1 MSEKRLSE
9 FLEKVRSDLDRTVN
23 FWVKHSHDTVHGGFF
38 NCIDKDG
45 KIYDET
51 KHVWLQARQVWMY
64 ARLYKEMKRFQKPEI
79 LEAAIKGAEFLQK
92 FARNPETYRCYFA
105 LTKEG
110 KPVKI
115 QRTIFSECFYL
126 MAMSELGIVSGKLS
140 YKKEALTMMDKI
152 VHWVME
158 DDTEIG
164 RQSLDGAPPHSSLAV
179 PMMMLCIISQIETM
193 DNSLSNKYSKATDWA
208 VAEVFKHV
216 KRDGTAVLE
225 NVGLNGSELTGS
237 SGRLMTPG
245 HSIEAGWFLLD
256 LAIRK
261 KRTELAETAIQTFM
275 INPYNYGWD
284 KQYGGLYYF
293 LDVDGWSPA
302 QLEWDLKLWWPH
314 NEAMISFLMAYK
326 HTKNV
331 KYLDIFAQIF
341 DYSYSHFVDNEQGEW
356 YGYLDREGKVKIRS
370 KGGVWKGCFH
380 VPRALMMCEQMLEA
394 MTK

>member
-1 MSEKRLSE
+1 MSEKRLQE
-9 FLEKVRSDLDRTVN
+9 FLETVRSDLDRTVN
-23 FWVKHSHDTVHGGFF
+23 FWVKHSHDTVNGGFF

-92 FARNPETYRCYFA
+92 FARNPETYRCYFS

-126 MAMSELGIVSGKLS
+126 MAMSELGIVTGKQS

-152 VHWVME
+152 IHWVME

-164 RQSLDGAPPHSSLAV
+164 RQSLEGAPPHSSLAV
-179 PMMMLCIISQIETM
+179 PMMMLGIISQIETM
-193 DNSLSNKYSKATDWA
+193 DNSLSNNYSKATDWA

-216 KRDGTAVLE
+216 KRNGNAVLE
-225 NVGLNGSELTGS
+225 NVGLDGSELEGS
-237 SGRLMTPG
+237 GGRLMTPG
-245 HSIEAGWFLLD
+245 HAIEAGWFLLD
-256 LAIRK
+256 LASRTNK
-261 KRTELAETAIQTFM
+261 TELAETAIQTFM

-331 KYLDIFAQIF
+331 KHLDIFAQIF
-341 DYSYSHFVDNEQGEW
+341 DYSYSHFVDKEQGEW

>member
-9 FLEKVRSDLDRTVN
+9 FLEKIRSDLDRTLN
-23 FWVKHSHDTVHGGFF
+23 FWVTHSHDTVHGGFF
-38 NCIDKDG
+38 NCIDEDG

-92 FARNPETYRCYFA
+92 FTRNPETYRCYFA

-126 MAMSELGIVSGKLS
+126 MAMSELGIVSGKQS

-261 KRTELAETAIQTFM
+261 NRTELAETAIQTFM

-380 VPRALMMCEQMLEA
+380 VPRSLMMCEQMLEA

>member
-1 MSEKRLSE
+1 MSEKRLQE
-9 FLEKVRSDLDRTVN
+9 FLETVRSDLDRTVN
-23 FWVKHSHDTVHGGFF
+23 FWVKHSHDTVNGGFF

-92 FARNPETYRCYFA
+92 FARNPEIYRCYFA

-126 MAMSELGIVSGKLS
+126 MAMSELGIVTGKQS
-140 YKKEALTMMDKI
+140 YKKEALMMMDKI
-152 VHWVME
+152 MHWVME

-164 RQSLDGAPPHSSLAV
+164 RQSLEGAPLHSSLAV
-179 PMMMLCIISQIETM
+179 PMMMMGIISQIETM

-225 NVGLNGSELTGS
+225 NVGLDGSELEGS
-237 SGRLMTPG
+237 GGRLMTPG
-245 HSIEAGWFLLD
+245 HAIEAGWFLLD
-256 LAIRK
+256 LASRK
-261 KRTELAETAIQTFM
+261 NKTELAETAIQTFM

-326 HTKNV
+326 HTKDV
-331 KYLDIFAQIF
+331 KHLDIFAQIF
-341 DYSYSHFVDNEQGEW
+341 DYSYSHFVDKEQGEW

-394 MTK
+394 MNK